1 MSIQPIIIQQL
12 SPNDRIKLEFKI
24 EDNLKIEDYEKLI
37 GILEP
42 LTIRR
47 KVSLLIVLLNFEGWN
62 EDDFEKYAQFAAKY
76 FDKIDKIAIVGEQAW
91 IKGIAIFCKPFSQA
105 KIRYFRPFEL
115 DQAREWLEEPVND
128 TTDINRL
135 SQQMLM

>member
-24 EDNLKIEDYEKLI
+24 EENLKIADYEKLI

-47 KVSLLIVLLNFEGWN
+47 KVSLLIVLVNFQGWN
-62 EDDFEKYAQFAAKY
+62 DDDFEKYAEFAAKY
-76 FDKIDKIAIVGEQAW
+76 FEKVDKIAIVAEQAW
-91 IKGIAIFCKPFSQA
+91 IKGIEIFCKPFIRA
-105 KIRYFRPFEL
+105 KVRYFRPFEL
-115 DQAREWLEEPVND
+115 DSAREWIEESVIQS
-128 TTDINRL
+128 TDIPHL
-135 SQQMLM
+135 SQHMLI

>member
-24 EDNLKIEDYEKLI
+24 EDNLKIADYEKLI

-47 KVSLLIVLLNFEGWN
+47 KVSLLIVLVNFEGWN
-62 EDDFEKYAQFAAKY
+62 EDDFEKYAQFAEKY
-76 FDKIDKIAIVGEQAW
+76 FEKIDKIAIVGEQAW

-105 KIRYFRPFEL
+105 KVRHFGTFKL
-115 DQAREWLEEPVND
+115 DHAREWIEEPSKHNIEIK
-128 TTDINRL
+128 TT
-135 SQQMLM
+135 MAMH